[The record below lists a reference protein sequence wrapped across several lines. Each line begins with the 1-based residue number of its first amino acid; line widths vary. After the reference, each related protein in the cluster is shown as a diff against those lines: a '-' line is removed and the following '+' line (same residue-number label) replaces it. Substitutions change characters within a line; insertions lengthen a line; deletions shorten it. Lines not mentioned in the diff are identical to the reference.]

1 MKAASI
7 MKHLNTLLLFVSVL
21 MDDDVA
27 AAANGGWKLQP
38 SSKILLQRELGK
50 SKSGKLFFGGGS
62 KSSKSKSSKASRSK
76 QSSKSAKSNY
86 GQFAKSAKAKS
97 SKAGD
102 IYRTPPPT
110 PAEETATKFL
120 ETEDKGDYRG
130 LRTQNMILV
139 TIGALAILATIA
151 ALRIKSRRAA
161 NAEPAPDEN
170 RILDSVEVSAVVGA
184 ARPKR
189 PPPPRTARA
198 PVGGTDNSCDFF
210 GFHNCL
216 A

>member
-1 MKAASI
+1 M
-7 MKHLNTLLLFVSVL
+7 MKHLNTLLLFLYAVSV
-21 MDDDVA
+21 DVA
-27 AAANGGWKLQP
+27 AADSDWKLRP

-50 SKSGKLFFGGGS
+50 SKSGKLFFGRESKGS
-62 KSSKSKSSKASRSK
+62 KSKTSKASRSK
-76 QSSKSAKSNY
+76 QSSKSAKSSY
-86 GQFAKSAKAKS
+86 GQFSKSGKAKS
-97 SKAGD
+97 SKANYGD
-102 IYRTPPPT
+102 IDRTPPPT

-120 ETEDKGDYRG
+120 ETENKGDYRG

-151 ALRIKSRRAA
+151 AVGIKSKRAA
-161 NAEPAPDEN
+161 NAESAPDEN